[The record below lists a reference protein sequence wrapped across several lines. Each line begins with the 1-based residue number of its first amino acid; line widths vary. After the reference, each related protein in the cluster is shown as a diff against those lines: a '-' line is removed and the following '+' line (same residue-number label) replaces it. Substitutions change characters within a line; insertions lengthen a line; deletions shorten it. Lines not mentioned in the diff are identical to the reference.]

1 MPSHHHEEHESSSN
15 KLVGCDSE
23 IYHNC
28 DNHSLHDPF
37 WYNHDTPPPET
48 ASSIQSLLL
57 NGDSTEETRCED
69 HHACC
74 TEWAVDDDREYE
86 GHDGCQEHRGP
97 LSPSIMIPGM
107 LISVRFGDC
116 REHTGCYDIMSP
128 PLGQLAWRGLL
139 SIKWLIIIKHNMC
152 FFRRKECG
160 HGSST
165 IFSFE

>member
-57 NGDSTEETRCED
+57 NGNSTGETHCKE
-69 HHACC
+69 HACC
-74 TEWAVDDDREYE
+74 TGWEVEDDREHE

-97 LSPSIMIPGM
+97 LSPSIMIPGV
-107 LISVRFGDC
+107 LICIVRV
-116 REHTGCYDIMSP
+116 
-128 PLGQLAWRGLL
+128 PLFTSLNELVPWSHKQIFCLEAFH
-139 SIKWLIIIKHNMC
+139 IKC
-152 FFRRKECG
+152 P
-160 HGSST
+160 
-165 IFSFE
+165 FSHF